1 MKISTGL
8 IISYSQMNSG
18 VTSINHPITFKEVY
32 SIATSTFLSLIDNS
46 HYAMVGYMSSGW
58 SIASVTTTSVTR
70 NGDTNGINLVRK
82 LIVIG
87 S

>member
-1 MKISTGL
+1 
-8 IISYSQMNSG
+8 MNSG

-32 SIATSTFLSLIDNS
+32 SIATSTFLSLNAS
-46 HYAMVGYMSSGW
+46 NGATVGYMSSGW

-82 LIVIG
+82 LIVVG